1 MHYAFFTM
9 LTSMSP
15 AVLIRD
21 ARRQAQLTQAQL
33 AERAGTTQPIVAR
46 LERGGGNPTIATLE
60 RALRAADQ
68 RLELHAVPIGT
79 ANVDESLIRRQLEL
93 SPADRIR
100 ALDEQA
106 ATARLLLDAG
116 RRARGERT

>member
-1 MHYAFFTM
+1 M

-15 AVLIRD
+15 AVLVRE
-21 ARRQAQLTQAQL
+21 ARRKAKLTQAQL

-60 RALRAADQ
+60 RALHASGY
-68 RLELHAVPIGT
+68 RLELRAVPTGT
-79 ANVDESLIRRQLEL
+79 ANVDEDLIRRQLAL

-106 ATARLLLDAG
+106 ATVNMLVAAG
-116 RRARGERT
+116 RRSRARRT